1 MKKKKGK
8 RRKPVWI
15 ISGVCILLVVGLLFW
30 QWEIAK
36 AVFLGIFFTEEQRT
50 QMVEEKEK
58 NVQAILDEIPDVDV
72 MPLPANTEKLIV
84 EGIISEEEAMS
95 VAQKKTTIETLMEEK
110 GVAFGEDE
118 KGRTIIVVKDEA
130 GEYVP
135 YKSPDQL
142 AQPPVDNVQSAQEE
156 MMDTSETAKEIAGP
170 KKPEQKDTPMKQSS
184 RLQELIAKIYVLRST
199 YIGRI
204 DALVNQA
211 RHEYYQDKSRK
222 SELEGKYLRIGS
234 GMEKECDA
242 QMEALI
248 SEIHAELIRT
258 GGDLSLIDEI
268 RSVYAQE
275 KSAKKAALIA
285 KYAK

>member
-8 RRKPVWI
+8 LRTRRIV
-15 ISGVCILLVVGLLFW
+15 SGICVLLVAGLLCW
-30 QWEIAK
+30 QWENAK
-36 AVFLGIFFTEEQRT
+36 AVFLGLFFSEEQRT

-58 NVQAILDEIPDVDV
+58 NVQAILDEIPEVDV
-72 MPLPANTEKLIV
+72 MPLPPNTEKLIV

-95 VAQKKTTIETLMEEK
+95 VAQKETTIENLMEEK

-118 KGRTIIVVKDEA
+118 KGRTIIVVKDET

-135 YKSPDQL
+135 YKTPDQL
-142 AQPPVDNVQSAQEE
+142 AQPPSENVNSTPGDAVDVTEKAQ
-156 MMDTSETAKEIAGP
+156 EIAGP
-170 KKPEQKDTPMKQSS
+170 KKPTQKDTPVKQSS

-204 DALVNQA
+204 DALVKQA

-234 GMEKECDA
+234 NMEKECDA

-275 KSAKKAALIA
+275 KSAKKAALFA